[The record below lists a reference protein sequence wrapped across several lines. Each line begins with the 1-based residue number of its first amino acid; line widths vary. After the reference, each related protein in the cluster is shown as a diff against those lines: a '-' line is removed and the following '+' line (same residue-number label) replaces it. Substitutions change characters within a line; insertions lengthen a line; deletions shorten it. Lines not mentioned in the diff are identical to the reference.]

1 MADPLIQESKFKR
14 KVTLSSGVTS
24 AVGSLL
30 YHDGTNYALADADSN
45 ASYAQLVALQIG
57 TAEEIEAAPYVV
69 LADTDAPYTQD
80 AIQYVSGTAGSITE
94 TAPTGA
100 SDLVQAVGVAHS
112 TSLIEINIQPPKE
125 ITETLG
131 KPFMLATA
139 IDQVLD
145 TGPAAGTRLQANSD
159 SATYVWFTPR
169 NCVGIS
175 RAVLGWGADQ
185 ALDTSDTY
193 TVSVSSAASGEAND
207 ATTDSISAAAFTVSA
222 DEVAEATI
230 TAGLNASG
238 IPTPGEWVHI
248 DIDKAAEGTG
258 GEDPIVYSVAI
269 TYQAVGI

>member
-14 KVTLSSGVTS
+14 KVTLSAANTS

-45 ASYAQLVALQIG
+45 ASYAQLVALQVG

-80 AIQYVSGTAGSITE
+80 AIQYLSGTAGAITE
-94 TAPTGA
+94 TAPSGA
-100 SDLVQAVGVAHS
+100 SDLVQAIGVAHS

-131 KPFMLATA
+131 KPFMLGSAA
-139 IDQVLD
+139 DLLQD
-145 TGPAAGTRLQANSD
+145 AGPAAGTVLTAASD
-159 SATYVWFTPR
+159 AGVYVWFTPR

-175 RAVLGWGADQ
+175 RAILGWSSNI

-193 TVSVSSAASGEAND
+193 TVSVSSAAAGETND
-207 ATTDSISAAAFTVSA
+207 ATTDSITAAAFTVA
-222 DEVAEATI
+222 LDEVAAAPFNLLSNERAPLVVSFKPLSLICTSPFNI
-230 TAGLNASG
+230 TFF
-238 IPTPGEWVHI
+238 
-248 DIDKAAEGTG
+248 
-258 GEDPIVYSVAI
+258 AI
-269 TYQAVGI
+269 SPSHLCRLIY